1 MILKN
6 HLIPFFI
13 AAGISISL
21 AQDLSQKANAFLTTL
36 SPELKTQAMFPLNDP
51 ERFNFNFVPL
61 ARKGP
66 TFNDFNEQ
74 QKTSA
79 LSLLR
84 ASLSEQGYKKSIDIM
99 ELEKVLI
106 IIERQTS
113 ESRYRDPLNYHFSIF
128 GTPTPDKPWGWRFEG
143 HHITINFASTE
154 GQMVSS
160 TPSFFGSNPGI
171 VRIEEQKGKQVLK
184 LESELALALVNSF
197 TAEQLKVAKFSPEAP
212 KEIITGNNRKATNIE
227 PRGISFKAL
236 SSDQKKD
243 FLQLLEVF
251 VNNYQLG
258 FSKTLMAKIKKAGME
273 NLSFAWAGGLTF
285 EVPQYYRIQG
295 PMLLIEYD
303 NIQNNSNHVHTIV
316 RDLTNDFA
324 EDILREHYLKEH

>member
-1 MILKN
+1 MALKN
-6 HLIPFFI
+6 HLIPVFI
-13 AAGISISL
+13 AVGISISI
-21 AQDLSQKANAFLTTL
+21 AQDLSPKANAFLATL
-36 SPELKTQAMFPLNDP
+36 SPELKTQAMFPLSDP

-74 QKTSA
+74 QKASA

-106 IIERQTS
+106 IIEKQTP

-143 HHITINFASTE
+143 HHITINFASTD
-154 GQMVSS
+154 GQIVSS

-197 TAEQLKVAKFSPEAP
+197 TAEQMKVAQFSSEAP
-212 KEIITGNNRKATNIE
+212 KEIITGNNRKASNIE
-227 PRGISFKAL
+227 PRGISFKAF
-236 SSDQKKD
+236 SAEQKKS
-243 FLQLLEVF
+243 FLQLLDVF
-251 VNNYQLG
+251 IKNYQMG

-273 NLSFAWAGGLTF
+273 NLSFAWAGGLTY